1 MANMLLK
8 VFVFLLA
15 VVYPSNALRCEESY
29 IQTCRPFA
37 NASEVVCQGWD
48 SNNMLPRVTTCSDE
62 ENVCTTNNST
72 FSLNM
77 LEFDVVITGC
87 GTDFPIGCHD
97 EDAMADGIP
106 GFGDQM
112 AAYQQAGL
120 TMKSIIIC
128 ACAGDLCNSGI
139 SSIVDSSL
147 VMIAAVVVSLNAAYP
162 WLNLV

>member
-1 MANMLLK
+1 M
-8 VFVFLLA
+8 
-15 VVYPSNALRCEESY
+15 S
-29 IQTCRPFA
+29 
-37 NASEVVCQGWD
+37 
-48 SNNMLPRVTTCSDE
+48 
-62 ENVCTTNNST
+62 
-72 FSLNM
+72 
-77 LEFDVVITGC
+77 ITGC
-87 GTDFPIGCHD
+87 GTDVPLGCHD

-147 VMIAAVVVSLNAAYP
+147 MMIATVVVSLNAAYP